1 MIRFF
6 AGHPTAANL
15 LMVLLIAAGLFALP
29 TLRRETFPDFSVDVV
44 QVQIVYPGA
53 AAEQV
58 EEAICQRIED
68 ATDDLTEVEEIRC
81 EAREGVATAQIEMR
95 PGGDINRFLVD
106 VKTEIEAIDD
116 FPDSIETPVIRQIN
130 ITDPVVS
137 VAIAGPMTEPDL
149 KVYAEELKDRLTRL
163 PGVSQAALLGFSDRQ
178 IRIALDDFA
187 LRQHG
192 LSVGDVARAIER
204 QSIDL
209 PSGTVETAERDVLVR
224 FADERRSVDAF
235 EQLVVIS
242 GERGA
247 ELRLGDIAE
256 ITDRFEL
263 AEARVLLNGQRAA
276 LLEVTKT
283 KDQDTLSVMGA
294 VEEFVTRQQ
303 ASAPPGVEFVLT
315 RDVASIVED
324 RLDML
329 VENGIQGVLL
339 VFLVLWLFFSLRF
352 SFWVAMSLPASF
364 LGSLLVMA
372 LIGYSINMLT
382 MVALLIAVG
391 LIMDDS
397 IVIAENIARHLR
409 QGKGPL
415 AAAVDGAREVAP
427 GVLSSF
433 VTSICVFAPLGFLT
447 GDIGKVLKVV
457 PVVLI
462 VVLSVSLIEAFLILP
477 HHMAHALHAA
487 RSGRFRARFEAAF
500 EHLRESGLGPLVD
513 GAVHWRYLT
522 LGLVFMA
529 FLVSIAMVAGGA
541 LKFRA
546 FPELDGDVIEA
557 RVLLP
562 AGTPLAETEAV
573 VAQVVAA
580 LESVDEAFT
589 HRQPRG
595 PDGRPRP
602 LVRNVL
608 VQYNVNAD
616 AFEAGPHVATV
627 TADLLSAEIR
637 RGRITDIASL
647 WRERVGT
654 PPDVLSLTFKEP
666 QIGPA
671 GLPIEIRLQGAELDE
686 LKAAAEQLQAW
697 LGSFA
702 GVTDLNDDLRPGKP
716 EISLH
721 LRDGAL
727 ALGLDAATIAEQI
740 RAAFHG
746 HTARQI
752 QVGPESFEI
761 DVRLADADQDSL
773 GHLDRFAI
781 TLPGGRRVPLSAVAE
796 VETSRG
802 VSRIAR
808 VDGRRTATVRGEV
821 DPARVNLN
829 EILALTQREFL
840 PGLLEEYR
848 GIEVSLKGEAEEQEE
863 TASSLRRGF
872 LLGLLGVF
880 LLLSFQF
887 RSYVEPVLVMLA
899 IPCAL
904 IGVIWGHMAM
914 GLDLTMP
921 SMLGFASLA
930 GVVVN
935 DSILLVAFVKL
946 RAEREPATDVVAA
959 ARQASRDRFRPVL
972 LTSLT
977 TIAGLL
983 PLLFERSLQAQV
995 LVPLVTSLAFG
1006 LAASTVL
1013 VLFMVPSCYAIL
1025 HDFGLTT
1032 VARDAAG
1039 RRNEGRAEPN
1049 AASGLD
1055 PGGATS
1061 SGGCDHEP

>member
-1 MIRFF
+1 VIRFF

-15 LMVLLIAAGLFALP
+15 LMLLLIAAGLFALP
-29 TLRRETFPDFSVDVV
+29 TLRRETFPDFTVDVV

-53 AAEQV
+53 AADQV

-68 ATDDLTEVEEIRC
+68 ATDDLTDVAEIRC
-81 EAREGVATAQIEMR
+81 EAREGLATAQIEMR
-95 PGGDINRFLVD
+95 PGGEIDRFLVD

-116 FPDSIETPVIRQIN
+116 FPDSIETPTIQQIN

-137 VAIAGPMTEPDL
+137 IAIAGPMAEPDL
-149 KVYAEELKDRLTRL
+149 KVYAEQIKDRLRRL
-163 PGVSQAALLGFSDRQ
+163 PEVSQVAVQGFSDRQ

-187 LRQHG
+187 LRQYG
-192 LSVGDVARAIER
+192 LSVGDVAQAIER
-204 QSIDL
+204 QSLDL
-209 PSGTVETAERDVLVR
+209 PAGTVETAARDVLVR
-224 FADERRSVDAF
+224 FADERRTVAAF
-235 EQLVVIS
+235 EQLVVIG
-242 GERGA
+242 GETGA
-247 ELRLGDIAE
+247 ELTLGDIAL

-263 AEARVLLNGQRAA
+263 PEARVLLNGQRAA

-283 KDQDTLSVMGA
+283 KDQDTLTVMAA
-294 VEEFVTRQQ
+294 VEAFVAAEQ
-303 ASAPPGVEFVLT
+303 ASAPPGVELALT

-329 VENGIQGVLL
+329 LENGMQGVVL

-352 SFWVAMSLPASF
+352 SFWVAMGLPASF
-364 LGSLLVMA
+364 LGSLFVMA
-372 LIGYSINMLT
+372 ALGYSINMLT

-397 IVIAENIARHLR
+397 IVIAENIASHLR
-409 QGKGPL
+409 QGQRPL
-415 AAAVDGAREVAP
+415 AAAVDGTREVAP

-433 VTSICVFAPLGFLT
+433 VTSICVFAPLGFLA
-447 GDIGKVLKVV
+447 GDIGKVLKIV
-457 PVVLI
+457 PVVLVI
-462 VVLSVSLIEAFLILP
+462 VLSVSLIEAFLILP

-487 RSGRFRARFEAAF
+487 RPGRFRTRFEAAF
-500 EHLRESGLGPLVD
+500 ERLRDRGLGRLVD
-513 GAVHWRYLT
+513 GAVNWRYLT
-522 LGLVFMA
+522 LGLVVMA
-529 FLVSIAMVAGGA
+529 FLASLAMLAGGV

-546 FPELDGDVIEA
+546 FPDLEGDVIEA
-557 RVLLP
+557 RILMP

-573 VAQVVAA
+573 VEQVTAA
-580 LESVDEAFT
+580 LGGVDEAFT
-589 HRQPRG
+589 HRQPAG
-595 PDGRPRP
+595 PDGRPER

-608 VQYNVNAD
+608 VQYNVNAG
-616 AFEAGPHVATV
+616 AYETGPHVATV
-627 TADLLSAEIR
+627 TADLLSAQVR
-637 RGRITDIASL
+637 RGRIADIAAL
-647 WRERVGT
+647 WRERIGT
-654 PPDVLSLTFKEP
+654 LPDVLSLTFKEP
-666 QIGPA
+666 QTGPA
-671 GLPIEIRLQGAELDE
+671 GLPIEIRLQGAGLDD
-686 LKAAAEQLQAW
+686 LKAAAEELQAW

-716 EISLH
+716 EISVR
-721 LRDGAL
+721 LREGAV
-727 ALGLDAATIAEQI
+727 ALGLDGAEIARQI
-740 RAAFHG
+740 RSAFYG
-746 HTARQI
+746 QTASEI

-773 GHLDRFAI
+773 GDLDRFAV

-808 VDGRRTATVRGEV
+808 VDGRRTVTVRGEV
-821 DPARVNLN
+821 DARRANLN
-829 EILALTQREFL
+829 EILATTERAFL
-840 PGLLEEYR
+840 PALLERYPE
-848 GIEVSLKGEAEEQEE
+848 IEVSLEGEAEEQAE
-863 TASSLRRGF
+863 TANSLRRGF
-872 LLGLLGVF
+872 LIGLLGVF

-887 RSYVEPVLVMLA
+887 RSYVEPVIVMLA
-899 IPCAL
+899 IPLAL
-904 IGVIWGHMAM
+904 IGVIWGHLAM

-946 RAEREPATDVVAA
+946 HAERDPETDVVAA

-1006 LAASTVL
+1006 LMASTAL
-1013 VLFMVPSCYAIL
+1013 VLLLVPSCYAIL

-1032 VARDAAG
+1032 VARDERRAG
-1039 RRNEGRAEPN
+1039 GAPEPN
-1049 AASGLD
+1049 AA
-1055 PGGATS
+1055 PG
-1061 SGGCDHEP
+1061 P